1 MYAIQCWMNASWD
14 TTASI
19 PHAIETHR
27 AIGRF
32 VPPSAS
38 PYNPAFV
45 LVWVFET
52 MAAAAAER
60 VDRMLEALVRRSTR
74 RSEEI
79 LR

>member
-1 MYAIQCWMNASWD
+1 
-14 TTASI
+14 
-19 PHAIETHR
+19 
-27 AIGRF
+27 
-32 VPPSAS
+32 
-38 PYNPAFV
+38 
-45 LVWVFET
+45 